1 MPQNYGHK
9 RAALSPKT
17 EPSFEAA
24 VRHDGGGKGS
34 RWAVG
39 MRGSQDRDEAGVD
52 GARRHC
58 PNSVTTSR
66 EGGQMTGS
74 RRQWIPPQNSSDG
87 RDGRVKTRPFGTQI
101 ANVYGTGT
109 DGSQLMGQL
118 LRSFLGSNLV
128 PIGPNVRES
137 AKDAAQVAD
146 WSNQNQ
152 IRLPHVIV
160 GKRRQVPRFKCE
172 QAEIFASQRV
182 IQIRYI
188 ARSPKDPSKTAV
200 TDGTDGT
207 TKRTG

>member
-39 MRGSQDRDEAGVD
+39 MRGSQDQDEAGVD
-52 GARRHC
+52 
-58 PNSVTTSR
+58 
-66 EGGQMTGS
+66 
-74 RRQWIPPQNSSDG
+74 DG

-146 WSNQNQ
+146 WSNHNQ

-182 IQIRYI
+182 IQIRHI

-200 TDGTDGT
+200 TDGTEGT
-207 TKRTG
+207 TKRTDSDAVNLMLFEGIARSHYEEGQGGA